1 MHRRAMPGERSAR
14 QVPAQRVADLEQ
26 ADAQH
31 QHADGHQHP
40 ALLQALDQQ
49 RGHRGGHHAADQQA
63 GHDLQGDH
71 ELGGVYGADGG
82 TRLAAAGEQGGGGH
96 RPPAATA
103 AGIQEAGHEA

>member
-63 GHDLQGDH
+63 GHDLQ
-71 ELGGVYGADGG
+71 VM
-82 TRLAAAGEQGGGGH
+82 QPH
-96 RPPAATA
+96 RQ
-103 AGIQEAGHEA
+103 QERC